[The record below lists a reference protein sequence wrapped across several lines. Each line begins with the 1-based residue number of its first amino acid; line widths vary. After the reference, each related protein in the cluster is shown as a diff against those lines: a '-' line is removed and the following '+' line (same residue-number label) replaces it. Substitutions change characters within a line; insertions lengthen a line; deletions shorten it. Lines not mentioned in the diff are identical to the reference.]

1 MLCGVLT
8 CVISGIVLLI
18 TVSTSGYVVNYFRL
32 KKQEIKDNADDILN
46 LKQSILI
53 IRKALLI
60 ITKAI
65 DRQTEKAHGEDP
77 ELADLTRELLRQEE
91 NDKE

>member
-1 MLCGVLT
+1 MIEVILT

-18 TVSTSGYVVNYFRL
+18 TAGTGAYVVNYFRL
-32 KKQEIKDNADDILN
+32 KKQEIVSNANDILN

-53 IRKALLI
+53 IRKALII

-65 DRQTEKAHGEDP
+65 DRQTEKAHGDDP
-77 ELADLTRELLRQEE
+77 ELSELTRDLLRHDEE
-91 NDKE
+91 DKV